1 MFDDI
6 QRGPAGYLTTPEAAS
21 MLSVSVARVR
31 DLAARRELPAIKL
44 GREWLIEKAAVE
56 RRMAL
61 EPRAGRR
68 FTPARAWG
76 LLFVADGMMPDW
88 LSPQDRWRL
97 SRFIP
102 RLRAGDLRA
111 QMVDRG
117 RARPF
122 RAHPGLL
129 DGLRSDDALM
139 VTGVSASVPLRLGL
153 IGGDDG
159 VEAYV
164 SENALEDVVR
174 RHYLRPTDDV
184 NVVLRV
190 VPCFGWAWPELR
202 VAPSAAVA
210 LDLLDSPEPRARQVG
225 QELLRSGVR

>member
-1 MFDDI
+1 
-6 QRGPAGYLTTPEAAS
+6 

-31 DLAARRELPAIKL
+31 DLVARRELPAIKL

-56 RRMAL
+56 HRIAL

-76 LLFVADGMMPDW
+76 LLYLADGMMPDW

-97 SRFIP
+97 SSFIP

-111 QMVDRG
+111 QLVARA

-129 DGLRSDDALM
+129 DGLRSDEALM
-139 VTGVSASVPLRLGL
+139 MTGISASAPLRLGL
-153 IGGDDG
+153 IGGDDS

-164 SENALEDVVR
+164 SENALEDIAR
-174 RHYLRPTDDV
+174 RHYLRPADDV

-190 VPCFGWAWPELR
+190 APSFGWTWPALR

-225 QELLRSGVR
+225 HDLLRTGVR

>member
-1 MFDDI
+1 
-6 QRGPAGYLTTPEAAS
+6 

-31 DLAARRELPAIKL
+31 DLAARGELPAIKL

-56 RRMAL
+56 HRMAL
-61 EPRAGRR
+61 EPRAGRL

-76 LLFVADGMMPDW
+76 LLCLADGMTPDW

-102 RLRAGDLRA
+102 RLRSGDLRA
-111 QMVDRG
+111 RMVDRG

-122 RAHPGLL
+122 RVHPGLL
-129 DGLRSDDALM
+129 EGLRSDDALM
-139 VTGVSASVPLRLGL
+139 MTGVSASAPLRLGL
-153 IGGDDG
+153 IGGGDS

-164 SENALEDVVR
+164 SENALEDVAQ
-174 RHYLRPTDDV
+174 RHYLRHADDV

-190 VPCFGWAWPELR
+190 VPSFDWTWPPLR

-210 LDLLDSPEPRARQVG
+210 LDLLDNPEPRARQVG
-225 QELLRSGVR
+225 HDLLRTGV

>member
-1 MFDDI
+1 
-6 QRGPAGYLTTPEAAS
+6 

-31 DLAARRELPAIKL
+31 ALAARGELPAIKL

-56 RRMAL
+56 HRIAL
-61 EPRAGRR
+61 EPRAGRL
-68 FTPARAWG
+68 FAPARAWG
-76 LLFVADGMMPDW
+76 LLYLADGMTPDW

-117 RARPF
+117 RARLF
-122 RAHPGLL
+122 RVHPGLL
-129 DGLRSDDALM
+129 DALRSDDALM
-139 VTGVSASVPLRLGL
+139 MTGVSASAPLRLGL
-153 IGGDDG
+153 IGGDDS

-164 SENALEDVVR
+164 SENVLEDLAR
-174 RHYLRPTDDV
+174 RHYLRHTDDV

-190 VPCFGWAWPELR
+190 VPSFDWTWPALR

-210 LDLLDSPEPRARQVG
+210 LDLLDNPEPRARQVG
-225 QELLRSGVR
+225 HDLLRTGIR